1 MHSLDDEWQP
11 QIFNEVRTK
20 GNENIEDCLLPSS
33 ASYTATERSVL
44 ISHSKIA
51 TTAPVRARMWEGKR
65 EEDIK

>member
-1 MHSLDDEWQP
+1 MHSLDYERQP
-11 QIFNEVRTK
+11 QIFSEVRTK

-33 ASYTATERSVL
+33 ASYTAPERGVL

-51 TTAPVRARMWEGKR
+51 ATAPVRARMWEGKR